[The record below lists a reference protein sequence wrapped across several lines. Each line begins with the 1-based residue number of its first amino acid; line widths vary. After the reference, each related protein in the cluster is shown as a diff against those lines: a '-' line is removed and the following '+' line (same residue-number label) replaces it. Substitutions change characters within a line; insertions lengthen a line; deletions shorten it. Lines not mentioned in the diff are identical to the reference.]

1 MPQKD
6 AKELLREQKAAEAI
20 AQQQEQLKNK
30 NARKKN
36 VKEEE
41 KDKETKEKAPLKP
54 VTSLLYETSIYD
66 FLQSI
71 QKMQDYDFNFREKIS
86 GNIDEE
92 LMKENILSGE
102 RPEDD
107 HRSEI
112 AS

>member
-41 KDKETKEKAPLKP
+41 KD
-54 VTSLLYETSIYD
+54 
-66 FLQSI
+66 
-71 QKMQDYDFNFREKIS
+71 
-86 GNIDEE
+86 
-92 LMKENILSGE
+92 
-102 RPEDD
+102 
-107 HRSEI
+107 
-112 AS
+112 